1 MKRTKS
7 IAPGTG
13 KAARKNFPGPHP
25 NSRQLHTTRVCR
37 SCGQKFSAATSTSE
51 YCSRKC
57 YQHDYYQRNKPQI
70 LDKRNKRERAEEP
83 AIPPV
88 DSDMISV
95 RETARRLGICRQT
108 IYNLAAKGI
117 ITIYHVTGRLSYVS
131 WSEACA
137 TISTRTAPAIQQKP
151 RRSTRKKH
159 PEQTA
164 ETSSKAA
171 VPAPPTAAK
180 WAAAQ
185 ELCSRYGWDTAY
197 LYRFVQCHRIS
208 RIKDGRYS
216 LYSIPQIEAVI
227 QEKQTQIVP
236 AGYITIDDAAKKY
249 SVPPSTV
256 TYRLAHYGIDTQK
269 TVIDGRRKVI
279 FSEAAFRQAT
289 QGKKH

>member
-95 RETARRLGICRQT
+95 RETARRLVYAVKR
-108 IYNLAAKGI
+108 
-117 ITIYHVTGRLSYVS
+117 S
-131 WSEACA
+131 
-137 TISTRTAPAIQQKP
+137 TISRL
-151 RRSTRKKH
+151 
-159 PEQTA
+159 
-164 ETSSKAA
+164 KA
-171 VPAPPTAAK
+171 
-180 WAAAQ
+180 
-185 ELCSRYGWDTAY
+185 LS
-197 LYRFVQCHRIS
+197 
-208 RIKDGRYS
+208 
-216 LYSIPQIEAVI
+216 
-227 QEKQTQIVP
+227 
-236 AGYITIDDAAKKY
+236 
-249 SVPPSTV
+249 PSTTLPDVFRMSVGARPVPLSPRARLRPYSRNRVVQRGRNIPNNLPKPLPKPPFLLHPQPLNGLRPKSYAHVITGIRPICTDSYSAIGFRASKTAV
-256 TYRLAHYGIDTQK
+256 TRCTPFL
-269 TVIDGRRKVI
+269 R
-279 FSEAAFRQAT
+279 
-289 QGKKH
+289 

>member
-57 YQHDYYQRNKPQI
+57 YQHDYYLRNKPQI

-151 RRSTRKKH
+151 RRSTRKKLPKPLPKPPLLLH
-159 PEQTA
+159 PQPLNGLRPK
-164 ETSSKAA
+164 SYAA
-171 VPAPPTAAK
+171 VMAGIRPICTDSYSAIGFRASRTA
-180 WAAAQ
+180 
-185 ELCSRYGWDTAY
+185 
-197 LYRFVQCHRIS
+197 
-208 RIKDGRYS
+208 
-216 LYSIPQIEAVI
+216 
-227 QEKQTQIVP
+227 
-236 AGYITIDDAAKKY
+236 
-249 SVPPSTV
+249 V
-256 TYRLAHYGIDTQK
+256 TRCTPFP
-269 TVIDGRRKVI
+269 R
-279 FSEAAFRQAT
+279 
-289 QGKKH
+289 

>member
-7 IAPGTG
+7 IVSGAG
-13 KAARKNFPGPHP
+13 KAARKNFPGTRT
-25 NSRQLHTTRVCR
+25 NSRQLRTTRVCR
-37 SCGQKFSAATSTSE
+37 SCGREFSAATSTSE

-57 YQHDYYQRNKPQI
+57 YQHDYYRRNKTQI
-70 LDKRNKRERAEEP
+70 LDKRNKREQTEEP
-83 AIPPV
+83 AIPPI

-117 ITIYHVTGRLSYVS
+117 ITIYHITGRLSYVS

-137 TISTRTAPAIQQKP
+137 NISTRTAPAIQQKP
-151 RRSTRKKH
+151 RRSMRKKQT
-159 PEQTA
+159 EQPA

-171 VPAPPTAAK
+171 APAPSTAAK
-180 WAAAQ
+180 WATVQ
-185 ELCSRYGWDTAY
+185 ELCSRYSWDMAY

-216 LYSIPQIEAVI
+216 LYSIPQIEAVL
-227 QEKQTQIVP
+227 QEKQAQLVP
-236 AGYITIDDAAKKY
+236 AGYITIEDAAKKY

>member
-159 PEQTA
+159 PEQPA
-164 ETSSKAA
+164 E
-171 VPAPPTAAK
+171 
-180 WAAAQ
+180 
-185 ELCSRYGWDTAY
+185 L
-197 LYRFVQCHRIS
+197 
-208 RIKDGRYS
+208 S
-216 LYSIPQIEAVI
+216 LIHI
-227 QEKQTQIVP
+227 
-236 AGYITIDDAAKKY
+236 
-249 SVPPSTV
+249 
-256 TYRLAHYGIDTQK
+256 
-269 TVIDGRRKVI
+269 
-279 FSEAAFRQAT
+279 
-289 QGKKH
+289 

>member
-1 MKRTKS
+1 ML
-7 IAPGTG
+7 P
-13 KAARKNFPGPHP
+13 AR
-25 NSRQLHTTRVCR
+25 LL
-37 SCGQKFSAATSTSE
+37 SAQQT
-51 YCSRKC
+51 
-57 YQHDYYQRNKPQI
+57 PI

-108 IYNLAAKGI
+108 TYNLAAKGI

-159 PEQTA
+159 PEQPA

-180 WAAAQ
+180 WLQPKSYAHVIAGIRPICTDSYSAIGFRA
-185 ELCSRYGWDTAY
+185 SKTA
-197 LYRFVQCHRIS
+197 
-208 RIKDGRYS
+208 
-216 LYSIPQIEAVI
+216 
-227 QEKQTQIVP
+227 
-236 AGYITIDDAAKKY
+236 
-249 SVPPSTV
+249 V
-256 TYRLAHYGIDTQK
+256 TRCTPFL
-269 TVIDGRRKVI
+269 R
-279 FSEAAFRQAT
+279 
-289 QGKKH
+289 

>member
-95 RETARRLGICRQT
+95 RETARYMPSNDLQ
-108 IYNLAAKGI
+108 
-117 ITIYHVTGRLSYVS
+117 
-131 WSEACA
+131 
-137 TISTRTAPAIQQKP
+137 
-151 RRSTRKKH
+151 
-159 PEQTA
+159 
-164 ETSSKAA
+164 
-171 VPAPPTAAK
+171 
-180 WAAAQ
+180 
-185 ELCSRYGWDTAY
+185 SRG
-197 LYRFVQCHRIS
+197 
-208 RIKDGRYS
+208 
-216 LYSIPQIEAVI
+216 
-227 QEKQTQIVP
+227 
-236 AGYITIDDAAKKY
+236 
-249 SVPPSTV
+249 
-256 TYRLAHYGIDTQK
+256 
-269 TVIDGRRKVI
+269 
-279 FSEAAFRQAT
+279 
-289 QGKKH
+289 